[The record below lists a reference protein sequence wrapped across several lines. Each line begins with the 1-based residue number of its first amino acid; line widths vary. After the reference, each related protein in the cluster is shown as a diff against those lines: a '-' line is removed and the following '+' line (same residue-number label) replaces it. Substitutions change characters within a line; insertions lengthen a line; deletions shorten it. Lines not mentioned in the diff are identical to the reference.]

1 MSAPVKFL
9 FEDDF
14 ASGHA
19 APRRMIP
26 AAAHEAALARA
37 EADGFRKGMNAAEA
51 KIEGRATA
59 CLERIAQAIATMAQG
74 LSGLEARLEGE
85 AVEVAVAV
93 ARKLAPEL
101 IAAEPLAEI
110 AALASSCFNQLIAAP
125 HVVVRVAEQ
134 IYEIAQPRLE
144 QIAHLHGFQGR
155 LVVIA
160 EPGMALGDCRI
171 EWADGGLARD
181 RAATETAIADAVGRY
196 VAGRGCTH
204 TEVGDSR

>member
-19 APRRMIP
+19 SPGKRMIST
-26 AAAHEAALARA
+26 AAHEAALARA

-51 KIEGRATA
+51 KIEGRASGA
-59 CLERIAQAIATMAQG
+59 LERIAQAIGSMAQE
-74 LSGLEARLEGE
+74 LSALEARLESE
-85 AVEVAVAV
+85 SVEVAVAV
-93 ARKLAPEL
+93 ARKLAPQL
-101 IAAEPLAEI
+101 IAAEPLGEI
-110 AALASSCFNQLIAAP
+110 AALAASCFHQLVAAP
-125 HVVVRVAEQ
+125 HVVVRVGEQ

-144 QIAHLHGFQGR
+144 QIAQLHGFQGR

-171 EWADGGLARD
+171 EWADGGLSRD

-196 VAGRGCTH
+196 VAARRETQ
-204 TEVGDSR
+204 

>member
-19 APRRMIP
+19 SPGKRMIA

-51 KIEGRATA
+51 KIEGRASGA
-59 CLERIAQAIATMAQG
+59 LERIAQAIGTMAQE
-74 LSGLEARLEGE
+74 LSALEARLESE
-85 AVEVAVAV
+85 SVEVAVAV
-93 ARKLAPEL
+93 ARKLAPQL
-101 IAAEPLAEI
+101 IAAEPLGEI
-110 AALASSCFNQLIAAP
+110 AALAASCFHQLVAAP
-125 HVVVRVAEQ
+125 HVVVRVGEQ

-171 EWADGGLARD
+171 EWADGGLSRD
-181 RAATETAIADAVGRY
+181 RGATEAAIADAVGRY
-196 VAGRGCTH
+196 VAARSETQ
-204 TEVGDSR
+204 